1 VLVGLASAK
10 GNLDAG
16 TFVLVSFETPL
27 FWLFGVRKC
36 DNKPAEAGVKRGGLA
51 SIVIAKCTANAA
63 QMRGFGQQ
71 AAT

>member
-1 VLVGLASAK
+1 
-10 GNLDAG
+10 
-16 TFVLVSFETPL
+16 
-27 FWLFGVRKC
+27 VREC

-51 SIVIAKCTANAA
+51 SMVIAKCTANAA